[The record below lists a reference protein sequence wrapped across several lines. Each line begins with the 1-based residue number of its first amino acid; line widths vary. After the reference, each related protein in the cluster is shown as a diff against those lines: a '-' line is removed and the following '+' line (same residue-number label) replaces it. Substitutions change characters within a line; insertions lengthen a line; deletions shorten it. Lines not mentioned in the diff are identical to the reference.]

1 MPIKDFVDD
10 TKSILDQV
18 PRVLNA
24 LIKAAAHFGELR
36 TVLSAMK
43 LSQMTSKYASSLD

>member
-24 LIKAAAHFGELR
+24 LIKAAAHFGQLR